1 MLYVVLL
8 MIFSE
13 FFYHFTV
20 CKDVITGISS
30 VNDLPAYWLH
40 VRFQLAVCIFE
51 NLKIYFVLCRPV
63 VFNLFV
69 PRAIMAVFPNLF
81 WLAPPFLKDPSKI
94 GSQPL
99 WGRDPRLKTTAVD
112 NVFCDKSRAVH
123 FCV

>member
-40 VRFQLAVCIFE
+40 VRFQLTVCIFE

-69 PRAIMAVFPNLF
+69 RAIMAVFPNLF

-94 GSQPL
+94 VE
-99 WGRDPRLKTTAVD
+99 TTAVD

>member
-63 VFNLFV
+63 VST
-69 PRAIMAVFPNLF
+69 
-81 WLAPPFLKDPSKI
+81 FLYHV
-94 GSQPL
+94 PL
-99 WGRDPRLKTTAVD
+99 WQCFPIFFG
-112 NVFCDKSRAVH
+112 
-123 FCV
+123 